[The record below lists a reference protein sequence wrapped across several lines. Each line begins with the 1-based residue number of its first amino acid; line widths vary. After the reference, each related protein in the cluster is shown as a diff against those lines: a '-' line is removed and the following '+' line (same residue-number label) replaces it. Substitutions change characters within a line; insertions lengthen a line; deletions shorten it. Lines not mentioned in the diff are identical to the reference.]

1 MRLINVR
8 RGQFVYFENK
18 LHKVY
23 SVKPFFKQSVHLI
36 RLSDFEQVLAT
47 AREIDLH
54 RPKPLDSFM
63 YNGHRFTLDKD
74 KRAEVGDY
82 ILVINPKPD
91 SLDRHHLHAIEIV
104 SSIETHGVISNKK
117 NGIKH
122 SEYWVMVPGLLDG
135 ARKIDWQNPDLQV
148 DKDDKKIEQLLEQ
161 EMTRP
166 QIGDIYQ
173 KNDVEPIIQTM
184 IIAIEGDIVYLGGD
198 FKIHM
203 NELTDSNRWTPVIH
217 SVENDIADP
226 DFS

>member
-54 RPKPLDSFM
+54 RPKPLDSCM

-82 ILVINPKPD
+82 ILVINPKAA
-91 SLDRHHLHAIEIV
+91 SIVRHHLHEVYIV
-104 SSIETHGVISNKK
+104 TFIISIVTNS
-117 NGIKH
+117 
-122 SEYWVMVPGLLDG
+122 
-135 ARKIDWQNPDLQV
+135 
-148 DKDDKKIEQLLEQ
+148 
-161 EMTRP
+161 
-166 QIGDIYQ
+166 
-173 KNDVEPIIQTM
+173 
-184 IIAIEGDIVYLGGD
+184 
-198 FKIHM
+198 
-203 NELTDSNRWTPVIH
+203 
-217 SVENDIADP
+217 
-226 DFS
+226 